1 MRLLQS
7 SKLDDE
13 DSGYCNHSE
22 NRDEG
27 TNSRDILEI
36 KLAGFRELWDV
47 ADKKEIKVQAT
58 GVPAWKTR

>member
-13 DSGYCNHSE
+13 DSDYRNHSE

-36 KLAGFRELWDV
+36 KLAGFREL
-47 ADKKEIKVQAT
+47 
-58 GVPAWKTR
+58 